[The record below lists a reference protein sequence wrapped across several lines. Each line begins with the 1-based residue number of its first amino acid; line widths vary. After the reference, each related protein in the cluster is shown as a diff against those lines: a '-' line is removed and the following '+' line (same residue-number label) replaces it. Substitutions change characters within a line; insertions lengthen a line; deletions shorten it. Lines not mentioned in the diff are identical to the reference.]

1 MNVENKLAKVL
12 DKQEDFL
19 VVKAAERDKVLSEI
33 SARMARYEKFDP
45 EMYAQLKALRTDVK
59 DIFNKGLAPG
69 DEIMEQ
75 LYFLDPQTRDLVEK
89 LGRSYTNIVTP
100 DDFQQIALIMSEH
113 LRSQVPIL
121 KDFTKFFGRLAEDYM
136 LNAIPAKSDLG
147 VDSVIKRAIFDDY
160 RNGRKLPKWLSR
172 ILAIRD
178 ESLRE
183 KILRRIPGYDP
194 DGILATAIGGTQP
207 PKDRATGYKVGGLSI
222 ASVDIVKGVEV
233 LYPNKLPKKW
243 TNIPWV
249 NFDGKTLEQNFTQ
262 TFEEK
267 LMYKD
272 AEGKW
277 ITNILQIPQKTTP
290 SAWEEWL
297 GKSNKINDI
306 ADAGK
311 ARTAFAVNGE

>member
-1 MNVENKLAKVL
+1 
-12 DKQEDFL
+12 
-19 VVKAAERDKVLSEI
+19 
-33 SARMARYEKFDP
+33 
-45 EMYAQLKALRTDVK
+45 
-59 DIFNKGLAPG
+59 
-69 DEIMEQ
+69 
-75 LYFLDPQTRDLVEK
+75 
-89 LGRSYTNIVTP
+89 
-100 DDFQQIALIMSEH
+100 MSEH